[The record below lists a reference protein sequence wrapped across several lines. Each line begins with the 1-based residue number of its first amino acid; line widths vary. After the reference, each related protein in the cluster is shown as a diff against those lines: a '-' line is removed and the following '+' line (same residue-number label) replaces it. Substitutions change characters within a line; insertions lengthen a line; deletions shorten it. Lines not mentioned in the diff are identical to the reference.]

1 MFTSMSKTMLGVLLA
16 LAVYLLYTTADA
28 MVKDVGYRLGVFEI
42 GLFVTVFSLLPGIFA
57 KPRGETWREAIRL
70 VHPRQTNIIGILRAG
85 AATFATFAFVSI
97 PLAEAY
103 CIIFLI
109 PVFIT
114 ILSVIVL
121 REEVSATRWVLM
133 FVSFAAVVVVVRP
146 GFRELDWG
154 HLSAI
159 GCALCASSATTLTR
173 MIATTERRFALF
185 LLPGLYTIALNL
197 VALAI
202 FGMVWPGTWD
212 LILLLGAG
220 LLGGF
225 AFIMFI
231 QALTLAPA
239 NRIAPMQYSQ
249 MVWGLI
255 FGALFFN
262 EVPDL
267 VGFVGVIVLIL
278 AGIANVVADGARAR
292 IASRWA
298 EYRARR
304 ESNPPPPVQG
314 PQA

>member
-1 MFTSMSKTMLGVLLA
+1 MFAGMSKTMLGVVLA
-16 LAVYLLYTTADA
+16 LVVYLLYTTADA

-42 GLFVTVFSLLPGIFA
+42 GLFVTAFSLLPGVFA
-57 KPRGETWREAIRL
+57 KPRGETWRDASRI
-70 VHPRQTNIIGILRAG
+70 VHPLPTHLIGILRTG
-85 AATFATFAFVSI
+85 AAMFATYSFVSI

-121 REEVSATRWVLM
+121 KEHVSPARWALM

-154 HLSAI
+154 HLTAI
-159 GCALCASSATTLTR
+159 GCALCASTATTMTR

-185 LLPGLYTIALNL
+185 LIPGLYTVAFTV

-202 FGMVWPGTWD
+202 VGIVWPGWWD
-212 LILLLGAG
+212 LLLLLAAG
-220 LLGGF
+220 LLGGI
-225 AFIMFI
+225 AFILFI
-231 QALTLAPA
+231 KALTLAPA
-239 NRIAPMQYSQ
+239 NRVAPMQYSQ

-267 VGFVGVIVLIL
+267 VGFIGVIVLIL
-278 AGIANVVADGARAR
+278 AGIANVIADGASAR

-304 ESNPPPPVQG
+304 EANPPPPLQG
-314 PQA
+314 PSA